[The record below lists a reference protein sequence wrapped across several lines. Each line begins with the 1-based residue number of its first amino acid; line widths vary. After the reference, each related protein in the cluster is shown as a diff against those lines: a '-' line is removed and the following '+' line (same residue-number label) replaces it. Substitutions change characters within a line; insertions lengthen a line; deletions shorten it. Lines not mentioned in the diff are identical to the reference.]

1 MFSHSELANHNETA
15 KMNLSFDD
23 QSLDNLDPTIS
34 LNDPSD
40 IDTALLN
47 DIDDMLQLINN
58 QDMVEFNQDMAG
70 LFDPPQFTGV
80 TPTQDLP
87 ALGLPHS
94 IPSPPSTTSSSI
106 LSSSPHLDA
115 LLGPPIIRSSSP
127 PDKAF
132 HPPTFQ
138 QSPLAQV
145 TTSTPVPLPRPLPAP
160 QQGSPSAQAAQGLR
174 QPKVDL
180 PLPVRSPPQ
189 PLFQSSSSPASSPHT
204 VPGQSPEYVPYLGER
219 KWLLLQAQA
228 HAQQIRINYSTQNGY
243 KGEEQIVSI
252 LCINS

>member
-1 MFSHSELANHNETA
+1 
-15 KMNLSFDD
+15 
-23 QSLDNLDPTIS
+23 
-34 LNDPSD
+34 
-40 IDTALLN
+40 
-47 DIDDMLQLINN
+47 MLQLINN

-132 HPPTFQ
+132 HSPTFQ

-145 TTSTPVPLPRPLPAP
+145 TTSTPVPLPRPQPQPAP

-174 QPKVDL
+174 QPKVDV
-180 PLPVRSPPQ
+180 PLPVLSPPAPVPVQ
-189 PLFQSSSSPASSPHT
+189 LPPPASSPHT
-204 VPGQSPEYVPYLGER
+204 VPGQSPVFSAAP
-219 KWLLLQAQA
+219 QALFTSPAPQQPQA

-252 LCINS
+252 PLY

>member
-1 MFSHSELANHNETA
+1 
-15 KMNLSFDD
+15 
-23 QSLDNLDPTIS
+23 
-34 LNDPSD
+34 
-40 IDTALLN
+40 
-47 DIDDMLQLINN
+47 MLQLINN

-80 TPTQDLP
+80 TTTQDLP
-87 ALGLPHS
+87 ALSLPHS
-94 IPSPPSTTSSSI
+94 TTSPPSTTSSI

-145 TTSTPVPLPRPLPAP
+145 TTSTPVPLPRPQPAP

-174 QPKVDL
+174 ESKVDL
-180 PLPVRSPPQ
+180 PLPVLSPPAPVPVQ
-189 PLFQSSSSPASSPHT
+189 LPPPASSPHT
-204 VPGQSPEYVPYLGER
+204 VPGQSPVFSAAP
-219 KWLLLQAQA
+219 QALFTSPAPQQSQA
-228 HAQQIRINYSTQNGY
+228 HTQQIRINYSTHNGY

-252 LCINS
+252 PLY

>member
-1 MFSHSELANHNETA
+1 
-15 KMNLSFDD
+15 
-23 QSLDNLDPTIS
+23 
-34 LNDPSD
+34 
-40 IDTALLN
+40 
-47 DIDDMLQLINN
+47 MLQLINN

-80 TPTQDLP
+80 TPTQDLS

-145 TTSTPVPLPRPLPAP
+145 TTSTPVPLPRPQPQPAP

-180 PLPVRSPPQ
+180 PLPVLSPPAPVPVQ
-189 PLFQSSSSPASSPHT
+189 FPPPASSPHT
-204 VPGQSPEYVPYLGER
+204 VPGQSPVSSAAP
-219 KWLLLQAQA
+219 QALFTSPAPQQPQA

-252 LCINS
+252 PLY